1 MSLFYPLL
9 LLLGQSGAEA
19 GAIQSAED
27 TSECAEPITQ
37 LEMNTCAA
45 QEWAEADAELN
56 RQWRETAD
64 AMRALDASVR
74 PDDDRPGYYGQL
86 LRAQRAWLVYRD
98 HHCTNV
104 GYYARGGSM
113 EPLLATSCR
122 TEVTRDR
129 TRQLR
134 ELADWPG

>member
-1 MSLFYPLL
+1 MSLGYLL
-9 LLLGQSGAEA
+9 LLMLAQSGAD
-19 GAIQSAED
+19 AEQTGED
-27 TSECAEPITQ
+27 ALDCAEPVTQ
-37 LEMNTCAA
+37 RDMNFCAA
-45 QEWAEADAELN
+45 REWAEADAQLN

-64 AMRALDASVR
+64 AMRALDASAR

-113 EPLLATSCR
+113 EALLATNCK

-129 TRQLR
+129 SRQLR
-134 ELADWPG
+134 ELADWPR